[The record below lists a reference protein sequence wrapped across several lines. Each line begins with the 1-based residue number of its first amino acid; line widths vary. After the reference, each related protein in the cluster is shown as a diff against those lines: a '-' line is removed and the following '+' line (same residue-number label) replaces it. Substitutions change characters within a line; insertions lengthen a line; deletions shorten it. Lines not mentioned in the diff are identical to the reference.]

1 MSDALDVALDPKT
14 ATKLASLSV
23 STVGELLR
31 YAPRRYVRH
40 GQLSNDELPEN
51 DEWVT
56 IVGRIT
62 GSRMI
67 QMRKRHGQF
76 LKVAVTDGSH
86 AYEANFFNAKFIQ
99 HQLKSGA
106 RVMMAGKVKTF
117 QGKVQLSHPEWAILP
132 DGDPDVDRVVGSA
145 MLSEMYAVEAEI
157 TGGDVDP
164 GAFDRPIV
172 PIYPAT
178 KDIQTWDIWGAIR
191 RVLAAMEGGENA
203 DDALSPDQ
211 RSDRGLIGTGDA
223 LRRIHL
229 PDTEDD
235 IDVARARLK
244 FDEALAIQ
252 TVLAQR
258 RIAGRGESASPCPH
272 VPGGLEDRLLDRLPF
287 TLTDGQC
294 TVVAEIAEELGR
306 EAPMSRLLQGEVG
319 SGKTLV
325 SLLAM
330 LRVVDNGH
338 QCAILAPTEVLAAQ
352 HHRTIRT
359 MLGDLAEA
367 GELTAAEGAT
377 TIALLTG
384 SMKTAGKRQTLLD
397 VVTGTAGIVIGTHA
411 LLEENVTFF
420 DLGMVVVD
428 EQHRFGVEQRDVL
441 RAKGKDGLMP
451 HFLVMTATPIPRTV
465 AMTVFGDL
473 ETSTLTELPRGRQ
486 PISTSVVPMGN
497 EAWVDRAWARAAEEI
512 ASGRQVYVVCSR
524 IGDDVDDNK
533 KSLRDGDKKSLRD
546 GDKKSL
552 RDGDKKSLRDG
563 DKKSLRDG
571 DKKSLRDGDGQAPKS
586 TSVVDQYAELLT
598 GPLGAHRIEMLH
610 GRLPA
615 DEKNAVMDAFGRGE
629 VDMVVSTTV
638 IEVGVDVPNATM
650 MVIVDAE
657 RFGVSQ
663 LHQLRGRVGRGGHAG
678 LCLLMTSAPQ
688 VSQAMQRLRAVEG
701 SIDGFELAR
710 VDLEQRREGDVLGS
724 LQSGGTSSLRFLSL
738 LGDSDVISDARDL
751 ADQIVGTDLPLADH
765 RALADLV
772 DAILVPNKVK
782 YLDKS

>member
-1 MSDALDVALDPKT
+1 MSDALDTILDPKSV
-14 ATKLASLSV
+14 ARLESISV

-31 YAPRRYVRH
+31 YVPRRYVRQ
-40 GQLSNDELPEN
+40 GQLSDDDMPVD
-51 DEWVT
+51 DEWATV
-56 IVGRIT
+56 VGRIT

-76 LKVAVTDGSH
+76 LKVTVTDDNH
-86 AYEANFFNAKFIQ
+86 TYEANFFNARFIQ

-106 RVMMAGKVKTF
+106 RVMMAGKVKIF
-117 QGKVQLSHPEWAILP
+117 QGKVQLSHPEWAVLP
-132 DGDPDVDRVVGSA
+132 DGDPEVDRVVGSA
-145 MLSEMYAVEAEI
+145 MLSEMYAVEAEV
-157 TGGDVDP
+157 TGGDVELA
-164 GAFDRPIV
+164 GLDRPIV
-172 PIYPAT
+172 PIYPST
-178 KDIQTWDIWGAIR
+178 KEIQTWHIWGAIR
-191 RVLAAMEGGENA
+191 RVLAALETDGTRAATEDALTPEQRAHRGLIST
-203 DDALSPDQ
+203 DDALV
-211 RSDRGLIGTGDA
+211 
-223 LRRIHL
+223 RIHL

-235 IDVARARLK
+235 IDTARTRLK

-258 RIAGRGESASPCPH
+258 RIAGRGESAPACPH
-272 VPGGLEDRLLDRLPF
+272 VVGGLEDRLLERLPF
-287 TLTDGQC
+287 TLTDGQQA
-294 TVVAEIAEELGR
+294 VVGEIAEELGSDS
-306 EAPMSRLLQGEVG
+306 PMSRLLQGEVG

-352 HHRTIRT
+352 HYRTMRK

-367 GELTAAEGAT
+367 GELSAAERAT
-377 TIALLTG
+377 KIALLTG

-397 VVTGTAGIVIGTHA
+397 VVTGTAGIVVGTHA

-441 RAKGKDGLMP
+441 RAKGRDGLMP

-473 ETSTLTELPRGRQ
+473 ETSVLTELPRGRQ

-497 EAWVDRAWARAAEEI
+497 ASWVDRVWARAAEEI
-512 ASGRQVYVVCSR
+512 GAGRQVYVVCSR
-524 IGDDVDDNK
+524 IGDDAE
-533 KSLRDGDKKSLRD
+533 DKKSRRSAD
-546 GDKKSL
+546 SE
-552 RDGDKKSLRDG
+552 
-563 DKKSLRDG
+563 
-571 DKKSLRDGDGQAPKS
+571 APKS
-586 TSVVDQYAELLT
+586 TSVLDQYAELLA
-598 GPLGAHRIEMLH
+598 GPLGGFRIEMLH

-629 VDMVVSTTV
+629 VDLVVSTTV

-663 LHQLRGRVGRGGHAG
+663 LHQLRGRVGRGGHPG
-678 LCLLMTSAPQ
+678 LCLLMSAAPQ
-688 VSQAMQRLRAVEG
+688 ISQAMQRLRAVQE
-701 SIDGFELAR
+701 SNDGFELAR

-738 LGDSDVISDARDL
+738 LSDAEVI
-751 ADQIVGTDLPLADH
+751 ADAREFADEIVGADLPLADH
-765 RALADLV
+765 RPLADLV
-772 DAILVPNKVK
+772 DAILVPSKVE

>member
-86 AYEANFFNAKFIQ
+86 VYEANFFNAKFIQ

-132 DGDPDVDRVVGSA
+132 DGDPEVDRVVGSA

-191 RVLAAMEGGENA
+191 RVLAAMEVGEETE
-203 DDALSPDQ
+203 DALSPDQ

-235 IDVARARLK
+235 IDAARARLK

-272 VPGGLEDRLLDRLPF
+272 VPGGLEDRLLERLPF
-287 TLTDGQC
+287 TLTDGQR
-294 TVVAEIAEELGR
+294 TVVAEITEELGR

-384 SMKTAGKRQTLLD
+384 SMKTAGKRRTLLD

-524 IGDDVDDNK
+524 IGDDVDDK
-533 KSLRDGDKKSLRD
+533 KAQRDD
-546 GDKKSL
+546 
-552 RDGDKKSLRDG
+552 
-563 DKKSLRDG
+563 
-571 DKKSLRDGDGQAPKS
+571 DGQAPKS
-586 TSVVDQYAELLT
+586 TSVVDQYAELLA

-629 VDMVVSTTV
+629 VDVVVSTTV

-738 LGDSDVISDARDL
+738 LGDGDVIGDARDL
-751 ADQIVGTDLPLADH
+751 ADQIVGADLPLADH
-765 RALADLV
+765 RPLADLV

>member
-1 MSDALDVALDPKT
+1 MPDMGAPLEEILDPK
-14 ATKLASLSV
+14 LAGRLESIGV
-23 STVGELLR
+23 TTVGELLR
-31 YAPRRYVRH
+31 HAPRRYVRQ
-40 GQLSNDELPEN
+40 GQLSADEMPA
-51 DEWVT
+51 DDDWVT
-56 IVGRIT
+56 VVGRVT

-67 QMRKRHGQF
+67 PMRKRSGNF
-76 LKVAVTDGSH
+76 LKVTVTDDSH
-86 AYEANFFNAKFIQ
+86 TYEANFFNARFIQ

-106 RVMMAGKVKTF
+106 RVMLAGKVKTF
-117 QGKVQLSHPEWAILP
+117 QGKIQLSHPEWAVLP
-132 DGDPDVDRVVGSA
+132 DGEPEVDHVVGSA
-145 MLSEMYAVEAEI
+145 MLSEMYAAEAES
-157 TGGDVDP
+157 GGDVDP
-164 GAFDRPIV
+164 AGFERAIV
-172 PIYPAT
+172 PIYPST
-178 KDIQTWDIWGAIR
+178 KDIQTWNIWSAIR
-191 RVLAAMEGGENA
+191 QVLSAVDAEGPVQ
-203 DDALSPDQ
+203 DALTAEQ
-211 RSDRGLIGTGDA
+211 RSARGLISTDEA
-223 LRRIHL
+223 LHRIHL
-229 PDTEDD
+229 PDTDDD
-235 IDVARARLK
+235 IETARTRLK

-258 RIAGRGESASPCPH
+258 RLAGRAETAPACPH
-272 VPGGLEDRLLDRLPF
+272 VPGGLEDRLLARLPF
-287 TLTDGQC
+287 TLTDGQQE
-294 TVVAEIAEELGR
+294 VVAEISAELGR
-306 EAPMSRLLQGEVG
+306 TSPMSRLLQGEVG

-352 HHRTIRT
+352 HHRTMRT

-367 GELTAAEGAT
+367 GELSAAEGAT
-377 TIALLTG
+377 KIALLTG

-397 VVTGTAGIVIGTHA
+397 VVTGSAGIVIGTHA

-473 ETSTLTELPRGRQ
+473 ETSVLTELPRGRQ

-497 EAWVDRAWARAAEEI
+497 SSWVDRVWVRAAEEI
-512 ASGRQVYVVCSR
+512 ATGRQVYVVCSR
-524 IGDDVDDNK
+524 IGDDVDEK
-533 KSLRDGDKKSLRD
+533 KSKKSAKDDR
-546 GDKKSL
+546 
-552 RDGDKKSLRDG
+552 
-563 DKKSLRDG
+563 
-571 DKKSLRDGDGQAPKS
+571 QAPTS
-586 TSVVDQYAELLT
+586 TSVLDMYSELLG
-598 GPLGAHRIEMLH
+598 GPLADVRIEMLH

-629 VDMVVSTTV
+629 VDLVVSTTV

-663 LHQLRGRVGRGGHAG
+663 LHQLRGRVGRGGHPG
-678 LCLLMTSAPQ
+678 LCLLMTAAPRI
-688 VSQAMQRLRAVEG
+688 SQAMQRLRAVEA
-701 SIDGFELAR
+701 SSDGFELAR

-738 LGDSDVISDARDL
+738 LQDAEVIADARGF
-751 ADQIVGTDLPLADH
+751 ADEIVGADLELADH
-765 RALADLV
+765 RPLDELV
-772 DAILVPNKVK
+772 RAILVPDKVE